1 MGGQEGSRGYL
12 YQGIATV
19 LEALTVSNWDK
30 IYIEFP
36 TTNDKVDI
44 ALSQDGKIVRAI
56 QVKSTENSFAPG
68 AVKQWIKDIHNDFKT
83 DSYELI

>member
-19 LEALTVSNWDK
+19 LEALTENNWDK
-30 IYIEFP
+30 IFIEFP

-44 ALSQDGKIVRAI
+44 ALSKDDKVITAI
-56 QVKSTENSFAPG
+56 QVKSTENTFAP
-68 AVKQWIKDIHNDFKT
+68 ASVKQWLKDIYHKK
-83 DSYELI
+83 YH